1 MALERAT
8 TLRNGPGLA
17 LRVPRETW
25 VALDMA
31 GCPNRC
37 RHCYLGYLPTRRVDG
52 AELRGVVARLRA
64 WVRPGEAAPYLR
76 HVQAHTWF
84 REPDYRPDYRALYDL
99 ERELSGREPARF
111 ELLSIWRLA
120 RDPDYAAWARRIGTE
135 ACQVT
140 FFGLEVTHD
149 WFVRRRGSF
158 QDSLVATERLLEAGI
173 RPRWQIFFTQHILPE
188 LDALYALV
196 DRLRLRERCEALGG
210 PFQVFLH
217 TPCPDGEAIGI
228 EGLRPTVSALARV
241 PAELLT
247 ASVAHI
253 GRPLGEAEA
262 DIVARLRRCAEPAA
276 TRWGS
281 AERLGFYVT
290 SRLDVYT
297 NPRISIRG
305 GGWGTSPVRMWAPSL
320 GAWKTVTPSASGC
333 CARYRS
339 PRWPSGTAA
348 RAAGASIPKGI
359 WYPAGC
365 SSNPGAGGRS
375 TVRHSPA
382 AYAAPRGVAPGYAAC
397 RMASYGR
404 KRCNDDDRHRF
415 RHDELQRGDIP
426 QGTSG
431 AHPPGGRVPRPPI
444 DHLLHALRRDPLW

>member
-1 MALERAT
+1 M
-8 TLRNGPGLA
+8 
-17 LRVPRETW
+17 
-25 VALDMA
+25 ALDMA

-52 AELRGVVARLRA
+52 AELREVVARLRA

-297 NPRISIRG
+297 NLADLHPWWRLGNLAREDVGTIIRRLEDG
-305 GGWGTSPVRMWAPSL
+305 DTIGFRVLREVPLSTLAE
-320 GAWKTVTPSASGC
+320 
-333 CARYRS
+333 RY
-339 PRWPSGTAA
+339 
-348 RAAGASIPKGI
+348 
-359 WYPAGC
+359 
-365 SSNPGAGGRS
+365 GR
-375 TVRHSPA
+375 
-382 AYAAPRGVAPGYAAC
+382 PRGRRLYT
-397 RMASYGR
+397 
-404 KRCNDDDRHRF
+404 
-415 RHDELQRGDIP
+415 EGDLV
-426 QGTSG
+426 SCW
-431 AHPPGGRVPRPPI
+431 V
-444 DHLLHALRRDPLW
+444 LLESRRRWALNSEA

>member
-1 MALERAT
+1 VPAHNVPALCYNGRESMALERAT

-52 AELRGVVARLRA
+52 AELREVVARLRA

-297 NPRISIRG
+297 NLADLHPWWRLGNLAREDVGTIIRRLEDG
-305 GGWGTSPVRMWAPSL
+305 DTIGFRVLREVPLSTLAE
-320 GAWKTVTPSASGC
+320 
-333 CARYRS
+333 RY
-339 PRWPSGTAA
+339 
-348 RAAGASIPKGI
+348 
-359 WYPAGC
+359 
-365 SSNPGAGGRS
+365 GR
-375 TVRHSPA
+375 
-382 AYAAPRGVAPGYAAC
+382 PRGRRLYT
-397 RMASYGR
+397 
-404 KRCNDDDRHRF
+404 
-415 RHDELQRGDIP
+415 EGDLV
-426 QGTSG
+426 SCW
-431 AHPPGGRVPRPPI
+431 V
-444 DHLLHALRRDPLW
+444 LLESRRRWALNSEA